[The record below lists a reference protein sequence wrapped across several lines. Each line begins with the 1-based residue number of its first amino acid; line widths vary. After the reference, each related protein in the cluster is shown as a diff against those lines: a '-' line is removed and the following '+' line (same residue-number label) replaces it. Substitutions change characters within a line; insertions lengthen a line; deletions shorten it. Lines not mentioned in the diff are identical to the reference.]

1 MVLVVAAFAL
11 TVVIGMLRG
20 SGGAAET
27 VEGAAALPSAS
38 AGPAAS
44 GGDVFVHVAGAVA
57 VPGLYAL
64 VPGARVADA
73 IAAAGGFSPDAER
86 GAVNLARPVV
96 DGEQVLVPVVGAAP
110 PPPATGGTSASESAV
125 VDLNTADEAALDT
138 LPGVGPAIAGRIIAW
153 REENG
158 RFTAVEDLLAVSG
171 IGEKL
176 LADVRDLVRV

>member
-1 MVLVVAAFAL
+1 MLVVAAFAL

-27 VEGAAALPSAS
+27 VEGVAAPPHAS

-44 GGDVFVHVAGAVA
+44 GGEVFVHVAGAVA
-57 VPGLYAL
+57 APGLYAL
-64 VPGARVADA
+64 GPGARVADA
-73 IAAAGGFSPDAER
+73 IAAAGGFAPDADR
-86 GAVNLARPVV
+86 GAVNLARPAV
-96 DGEQVLVPVVGAAP
+96 DGEQVLVPVVGAV
-110 PPPATGGTSASESAV
+110 PPPAATGGAPAGSDGV

-158 RFTAVEDLLAVSG
+158 RFTTVEDLLAVSG